1 MESFPRTKAAL
12 LARIR
17 RGPASVEVVL
27 TATTYRVDIHG
38 DPDPN
43 GGVWISLGPEGKYI
57 VADYAAVHARVG
69 GREIRL
75 TRAETDEIASLVAA
89 AMRSRAR
96 PWRRRA

>member
-1 MESFPRTKAAL
+1 MEPFPRTKAAL
-12 LARIR
+12 LARVR
-17 RGPASVEVVL
+17 RGPASVEVVF
-27 TATTYRVDIHG
+27 TATTYRVDIPG

-43 GGVWISLGPEGKYI
+43 GGIWISLGPDGRYT

-75 TRAETDEIASLVAA
+75 TQAETNEIAALVAG

-96 PWRRRA
+96 P